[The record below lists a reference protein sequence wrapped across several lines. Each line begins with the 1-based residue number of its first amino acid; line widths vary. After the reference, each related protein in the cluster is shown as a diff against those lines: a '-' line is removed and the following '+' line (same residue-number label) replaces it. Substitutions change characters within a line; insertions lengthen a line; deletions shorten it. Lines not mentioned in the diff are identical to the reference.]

1 MRQWRRHH
9 SSGRL
14 VNRSFAHH
22 VLFNGYSIPPG
33 VQGTE
38 FIEGYADV
46 LKSESCAKLL
56 KLSDTIINNSKVTLT
71 RAFTARWKNRPVMVF
86 FHRVSPIPFF

>member
-1 MRQWRRHH
+1 MTATAAA
-9 SSGRL
+9 SSHP
-14 VNRSFAHH
+14 A
-22 VLFNGYSIPPG
+22 G

-56 KLSDTIINNSKVTLT
+56 KLSDKVTLT
-71 RAFTARWKNRPVMVF
+71 RAF
-86 FHRVSPIPFF
+86 

>member
-38 FIEGYADV
+38 FIKGYADV

-56 KLSDTIINNSKVTLT
+56 KLSDKVTLT
-71 RAFTARWKNRPVMVF
+71 RAFTARWKNRPVIVF

>member
-1 MRQWRRHH
+1 MYVQFTTNEAECEDR
-9 SSGRL
+9 
-14 VNRSFAHH
+14 
-22 VLFNGYSIPPG
+22 IPPG

-38 FIEGYADV
+38 FIESYADV

-56 KLSDTIINNSKVTLT
+56 KLSDKVTLT
-71 RAFTARWKNRPVMVF
+71 RAFTARWKNRPVILF